1 MAHAKPEAS
10 EEGLTATSA
19 LLSAGRQR
27 SAKERS
33 LKFQPLISLHPRP
46 EALAGPSGELFK
58 KHLDDAC
65 ESGTPLDLALRYRP
79 KNKRKE
85 TKK

>member
-27 SAKERS
+27 PAKKPVEVLAWRFLLRLNPVMGGIAEVDSSAVPKE
-33 LKFQPLISLHPRP
+33 I
-46 EALAGPSGELFK
+46 EIIDIGPFGEHF
-58 KHLDDAC
+58 
-65 ESGTPLDLALRYRP
+65 
-79 KNKRKE
+79 
-85 TKK
+85 